1 MECFVIFV
9 MAWCWYNATDSKP
22 QNVIA
27 NAKKTTTKKMKLN
40 IFYIFFVIILTRGQ
54 SFAQPTPY
62 GGTFLFNL
70 TEQQYPSKL
79 LTLDDLKNN
88 DIYFLSFDKE
98 SVVKYDT
105 VNKAFSFTSKG
116 YENDT
121 ILIDYPSLLG
131 VSTFVK
137 MPIPL
142 ESGKSYSF
150 SNQHIYDAIHSNKN
164 KYLNDIF
171 YLCQGCFLSR
181 YEMDEEKIKS
191 LKESIHWQRVEIKE
205 E

>member
-1 MECFVIFV
+1 M
-9 MAWCWYNATDSKP
+9 
-22 QNVIA
+22 
-27 NAKKTTTKKMKLN
+27 TTKKMKLN
-40 IFYIFFVIILTRGQ
+40 TLYIFFAFILTCGQ
-54 SFAQPTPY
+54 CFAQPTPY
-62 GGTFLFNL
+62 EGTFLFNL
-70 TEQQYPSKL
+70 TEQQYPSKI
-79 LTLDDLKNN
+79 LTVDDFKNK

-98 SVVKYDT
+98 SLVKYDT

-116 YENDT
+116 YETKHIAIVHKNDT
-121 ILIDYPSLLG
+121 ILINYPSLLG
-131 VSTFVK
+131 IRIFVK

-150 SNQHIYDAIHSNKN
+150 SSQYIYDAIHSNKN
-164 KYLNDIF
+164 KYLNDVF

-181 YEMDEEKIKS
+181 YEMNDETKKG

>member
-1 MECFVIFV
+1 M
-9 MAWCWYNATDSKP
+9 
-22 QNVIA
+22 
-27 NAKKTTTKKMKLN
+27 TTKKMKLN
-40 IFYIFFVIILTRGQ
+40 TLYIFFAIILTCGQ

-70 TEQQYPSKL
+70 TEQQYSSKL
-79 LTLDDLKNN
+79 LTVDDLKNN

-116 YENDT
+116 YETKHFAIVHKNDT

-142 ESGKSYSF
+142 ESSKSYSF
-150 SNQHIYDAIHSNKN
+150 SNQYIYDAIHSNKN

-181 YEMDEEKIKS
+181 YEMNEEIIKN